1 MPRETPAPSGQPE
14 AERPFAERRD
24 ALFEQVAKQAND
36 WQSDRRISVVGR
48 VFEHSIED
56 GLRLAE
62 RLAFT
67 PFQYQEA
74 IDLVSFAL
82 KHPKVFTELRKKIS
96 NKSAEDN
103 RDPFLRD
110 AYIRTQ
116 HIHELFREKEP
127 TGEHLEVDGLERVR
141 DEQKT
146 TKSQPFAAID
156 DLYLDTLTKRQ
167 PNLRARESTDPRNRS
182 KGERLADRYLQ
193 ATEGVLEKRYYTG
206 PVKDMFPSLERDP
219 LFHQPTILETDLRRI
234 LKTFRIQADAAL
246 TRLEPARVVAYSRL
260 DAVKRSLA
268 EQELVKELKAE
279 LPEGKTV
286 ALDREGNVY
295 KIEGGEKTDTAQEK
309 PGIKTE
315 AERMA
320 EFEERVL
327 DEMEELLK
335 RGANRDVVAQ
345 SLAGLDSERAWKLR
359 ERLAASCHLS
369 SIIRGLAGLDSE
381 RAWQMRKTA
390 DRAVTTD
397 DLLLSCTGVDSP
409 EAWGMR
415 NHFFQREWGHAALVE
430 SLAGLDSTR
439 AWRMREQLQ
448 PKVDAA
454 VMVLGLTGLDSERA
468 WEMREALWDK
478 AVAIDETL
486 TIGFALTGLDSARA
500 WDLRNR
506 LKGGPSLRERNVLM
520 ASLTGLDSERA
531 WKLRRHSID
540 ERWGIPAPSLAG
552 LDSARAWQMRRELIT
567 KSNPL
572 YLARGLVGDSKSF
585 LWRLNPKIR
594 AKIGMEGKGDEKK
607 RELTTKER
615 LEAHDEK
622 ILDIMEQLEQEGVA
636 YEHLC
641 AGLVGIDSKRAWE
654 MRERAVTKGEEI
666 SIVVDGL
673 AGIDSPRAWK
683 LRKRLLQ
690 NVQNQLDSG
699 SIGTLAKSLA
709 GLDTAD
715 AWEMRHIL
723 LEKGTPLVTILKSLV
738 GLDSKD
744 AWDLRN
750 KALKTGASISDVLA
764 SLMGVDSPK
773 AWEIRERSFSK
784 KRKLLDHAAFDEMK
798 ILALSLSGLDSTEAR
813 DMRERWLETYM
824 HDEDMDADLYF
835 IPSLAGIDSEKAWL
849 WREDYAK
856 KHGLTS
862 TLIESLA
869 GLDSEHAWEMRNKVQ
884 DKEAGYLVGTYQT
897 FVWRLRKEP
906 FCKSEEAA
914 GPWRKKL
921 DLLNLVHDPTLE
933 GIHEYLTAHPRM
945 PPRAGL
951 SQHEAD
957 VLGELFSDRGA
968 AAALL
973 ATNAAVPDRAPERL
987 ADELFRRMVPSSA
1000 AEQRSLGNRLSS
1012 AVDFFRKN
1020 PPPPLSSAFS
1030 DRPSVELMGA
1040 GSEDLKDMRPVLE
1053 AREAIDTLLV
1063 RGIYGRYD
1071 AGKRTWERAYFP
1083 VRRENRGPT
1092 RETTMTLLAVAG
1104 AGRVSLPLP
1113 LDARLIPERVKGL
1126 TSDGKEVPLKVA
1138 QDSLGHATVEL
1149 PSNVGKVLYSIE
1161 QPLVP
1166 EPLHDPSEKEFEAY
1180 VRTFQREHGK
1190 DLNTQLARLPHDVE
1204 AEVKSPAFQA
1214 LPPKQKLIRIETL
1227 VRNLS
1232 WYDTNN
1238 EEVSTLK
1245 VGKPPEEQI
1254 AITEERIHAL
1264 RAQQKQGGPSSKKR
1278 FAGVCADFALITATL
1293 LRKAG
1298 LPAGIM
1304 RGLHLTGTT
1313 ARMRDSHATAFVP
1326 WPDGRGGIRLV
1337 AVDGTPSSTEE
1348 IAANVAIP
1356 SLATLEEQAAG
1367 ATEKTLEESRK
1378 VIDALLTSAKAHDVD
1393 SIRQLKNSK
1402 LEHALNVILHHEVK
1416 RTHLQVIGRV
1426 LDAYW
1431 YGGWNGIDR
1440 LAEKKALRE
1449 FLETEVQ
1456 RARSETP
1463 ETHATKPAGTQLL
1476 ETVRSFIKK
1485 FQRGGA
1491 AGSVAEACDT
1501 LERVAALAKNELS
1514 DVEHRAL
1521 VAVITYL
1528 RAEKMR

>member
-1 MPRETPAPSGQPE
+1 MMKRSCASWRSSKRGG
-14 AERPFAERRD
+14 
-24 ALFEQVAKQAND
+24 VAYEDLLAGL
-36 WQSDRRISVVGR
+36 VG
-48 VFEHSIED
+48 I
-56 GLRLAE
+56 G
-62 RLAFT
+62 
-67 PFQYQEA
+67 
-74 IDLVSFAL
+74 
-82 KHPKVFTELRKKIS
+82 
-96 NKSAEDN
+96 
-103 RDPFLRD
+103 
-110 AYIRTQ
+110 
-116 HIHELFREKEP
+116 
-127 TGEHLEVDGLERVR
+127 
-141 DEQKT
+141 
-146 TKSQPFAAID
+146 
-156 DLYLDTLTKRQ
+156 TKRAWSIRG
-167 PNLRARESTDPRNRS
+167 RALA
-182 KGERLADRYLQ
+182 KGEKL
-193 ATEGVLEKRYYTG
+193 
-206 PVKDMFPSLERDP
+206 S
-219 LFHQPTILETDLRRI
+219 TIVND
-234 LKTFRIQADAAL
+234 
-246 TRLEPARVVAYSRL
+246 
-260 DAVKRSLA
+260 
-268 EQELVKELKAE
+268 
-279 LPEGKTV
+279 
-286 ALDREGNVY
+286 
-295 KIEGGEKTDTAQEK
+295 
-309 PGIKTE
+309 
-315 AERMA
+315 
-320 EFEERVL
+320 
-327 DEMEELLK
+327 
-335 RGANRDVVAQ
+335 
-345 SLAGLDSERAWKLR
+345 LAGLDSERAWEWREKFSQGNYTDYFRTLADSLTGLDTKEAWKWRNDLEDRGVPLHMILPSLAGNGSEQAWKLR
-359 ERLAASCHLS
+359 QKAIKEKVDPVFLLASLIGIDTPESWSYRKNIFQKHDRDELKELS
-369 SIIRGLAGLDSE
+369 KDQHIA
-381 RAWQMRKTA
+381 
-390 DRAVTTD
+390 
-397 DLLLSCTGVDSP
+397 LSLTSLDSP
-409 EAWGMR
+409 EAWSL
-415 NHFFQREWGHAALVE
+415 REALLAKYHDADDYDQIQNYLLPSLAGIDSDRAWHWREDYIELVGKDHVLLE
-430 SLAGLDSTR
+430 SLAGLDS
-439 AWRMREQLQ
+439 
-448 PKVDAA
+448 K
-454 VMVLGLTGLDSERA
+454 
-468 WEMREALWDK
+468 
-478 AVAIDETL
+478 
-486 TIGFALTGLDSARA
+486 RA
-500 WDLRNR
+500 WDLRKEIVKNAYGHDNHDGDYS
-506 LKGGPSLRERNVLM
+506 K
-520 ASLTGLDSERA
+520 
-531 WKLRRHSID
+531 
-540 ERWGIPAPSLAG
+540 
-552 LDSARAWQMRRELIT
+552 
-567 KSNPL
+567 
-572 YLARGLVGDSKSF
+572 GLVASNLGD
-585 LWRLNPKIR
+585 
-594 AKIGMEGKGDEKK
+594 
-607 RELTTKER
+607 T
-615 LEAHDEK
+615 H
-622 ILDIMEQLEQEGVA
+622 
-636 YEHLC
+636 
-641 AGLVGIDSKRAWE
+641 
-654 MRERAVTKGEEI
+654 
-666 SIVVDGL
+666 
-673 AGIDSPRAWK
+673 
-683 LRKRLLQ
+683 
-690 NVQNQLDSG
+690 
-699 SIGTLAKSLA
+699 
-709 GLDTAD
+709 
-715 AWEMRHIL
+715 
-723 LEKGTPLVTILKSLV
+723 
-738 GLDSKD
+738 
-744 AWDLRN
+744 
-750 KALKTGASISDVLA
+750 
-764 SLMGVDSPK
+764 
-773 AWEIRERSFSK
+773 
-784 KRKLLDHAAFDEMK
+784 
-798 ILALSLSGLDSTEAR
+798 
-813 DMRERWLETYM
+813 
-824 HDEDMDADLYF
+824 
-835 IPSLAGIDSEKAWL
+835 
-849 WREDYAK
+849 
-856 KHGLTS
+856 
-862 TLIESLA
+862 
-869 GLDSEHAWEMRNKVQ
+869 
-884 DKEAGYLVGTYQT
+884 QT
-897 FVWRLRKEP
+897 FIWRLRKEP
-906 FCKSEEAA
+906 FGKSEEAA
-914 GPWRKKL
+914 GPWKKKL

-933 GIHEYLTAHPRM
+933 GIREYLTAHPRM

-957 VLGELFSDRGA
+957 VLGELFSDRDA

-1000 AEQRSLGNRLSS
+1000 EEQRSLGNRLSS

-1304 RGLHLTGTT
+1304 RGLHITGTT
-1313 ARMRDSHATAFVP
+1313 ARMRDAHATAFVP

-1356 SLATLEEQAAG
+1356 SLATLEEQA
-1367 ATEKTLEESRK
+1367 TNITKETIEESRQ
-1378 VIDALLTSAKAHDVD
+1378 VIEALLKSAQAHDVD

-1501 LERVAALAKNELS
+1501 LERVAALAKNELA